1 MIKKDWNSK
10 YRNSMIDE
18 DDKSNDS
25 TEKVPKKVKDFK
37 DYPEPYE
44 SCFVKLLIL

>member
-18 DDKSNDS
+18 DGKSNDS
-25 TEKVPKKVKDFK
+25 TEKVPKKEWDYK

-44 SCFVKLLIL
+44 SCLTKLWVL